1 MNNLKDS
8 CTVLMKIWP
17 TSLKEHMLHWDTLLR
32 VSGKLSL
39 SHRKQKFTDFTSK
52 DAIKKLY
59 IKFKAIFSF

>member
-1 MNNLKDS
+1 
-8 CTVLMKIWP
+8 MKIWP

-52 DAIKKLY
+52 DAIKKLH
-59 IKFKAIFSF
+59 IKFKAIFIF